1 MLPLFCKI
9 FNSVPPSVIT
19 EKFVEAVQFT
29 QVTSSSVIKD
39 FFVQR
44 CWSKPKQPTYILLHQ
59 NLPGLSTLSFS
70 GLCQALGDRG
80 EAARVQ
86 PEHRG
91 GGQRH
96 RLFLG
101 GDHHLFYRFSR
112 WLLSFYLSWRWPSS
126 FFIRIGGDHHLF
138 IRFEG
143 NYYLLIYF
151 IFLIVIFQTITYIH
165 RALPSPSSWRR
176 QLITIAFFY
185 SFCRKD

>member
-1 MLPLFCKI
+1 MFYVYFVFVFFIKLKFILPRF
-9 FNSVPPSVIT
+9 FS
-19 EKFVEAVQFT
+19 
-29 QVTSSSVIKD
+29 IKTC
-39 FFVQR
+39 QA
-44 CWSKPKQPTYILLHQ
+44 CA
-59 NLPGLSTLSFS
+59 GLSTLSFS
-70 GLCQALGDRG
+70 GLRQALGHRG

-96 RLFLG
+96 RLFL
-101 GDHHLFYRFSR
+101 
-112 WLLSFYLSWRWPSS
+112 
-126 FFIRIGGDHHLF
+126 GGDHHLF

-185 SFCRKD
+185 SFLLISLFWFGS